1 MTAKTETWII
11 KHKIDEDGIQHW
23 YKNDELHRD
32 DGPAVVFPDGTQ
44 IWYKNGK
51 LHRDDGPA
59 IINGIKMENGIETI
73 QVEHNGPARILASGT
88 QYWYQ
93 NGKCHRED
101 GPAIIN
107 VDGSE
112 EYFINGIK
120 FDPSN

>member
-1 MTAKTETWII
+1 MKINDLIRESI
-11 KHKIDEDGIQHW
+11 K
-23 YKNDELHRD
+23 N
-32 DGPAVVFPDGTQ
+32 GPVTDSKGTTR
-44 IWYKNGK
+44 WYKNGK